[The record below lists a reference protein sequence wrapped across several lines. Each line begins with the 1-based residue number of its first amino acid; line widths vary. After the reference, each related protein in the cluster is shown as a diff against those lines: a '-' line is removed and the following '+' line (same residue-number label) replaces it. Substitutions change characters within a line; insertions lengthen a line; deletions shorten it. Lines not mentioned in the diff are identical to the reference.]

1 MEEEI
6 ESDSDAAAQ
15 PSPTRP
21 SPAEPVNS
29 ESDDSDDL
37 DEKICQTQAGPPSL
51 QLYKLFSLQPLRPIE
66 TFYRLI
72 LYA

>member
-1 MEEEI
+1 MVEEEI

-37 DEKICQTQAGPPSL
+37 DENLRRSAKRRLGPV
-51 QLYKLFSLQPLRPIE
+51 QL
-66 TFYRLI
+66 TVV
-72 LYA
+72 

>member
-1 MEEEI
+1 MVEEEI

-15 PSPTRP
+15 PSPTWP

-37 DEKICQTQAGPPSL
+37 DEQICQTQAGARIAFT
-51 QLYKLFSLQPLRPIE
+51 LFSLQPLRPIE

-72 LYA
+72 SYA

>member
-15 PSPTRP
+15 PSPTWP

-37 DEKICQTQAGPPSL
+37 DEQICQRQAGARIQRVINASIFL
-51 QLYKLFSLQPLRPIE
+51 IWE
-66 TFYRLI
+66 TREYNLNI
-72 LYA
+72 I

>member
-15 PSPTRP
+15 PSPTWP

-37 DEKICQTQAGPPSL
+37 DEQICQTQAGARIA
-51 QLYKLFSLQPLRPIE
+51 YKLFSLKATALPIE
-66 TFYRLI
+66 TF
-72 LYA
+72 A